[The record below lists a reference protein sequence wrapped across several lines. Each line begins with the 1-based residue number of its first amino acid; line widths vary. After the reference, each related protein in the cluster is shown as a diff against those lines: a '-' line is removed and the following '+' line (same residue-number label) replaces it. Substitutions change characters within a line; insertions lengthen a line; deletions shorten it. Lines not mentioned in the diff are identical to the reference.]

1 MQTENE
7 NLYES
12 YDDNWQRLY
21 FDLDSQGF
29 VVAHV
34 GHGKDELPLNRA
46 VAIRLA
52 KYYGERIELLPCIY
66 GDHLRSADANRN
78 GVTWELKTT
87 NASYSSVQKR
97 LRVGSHQCGRI
108 LLVLPNTFENSD
120 VLRAVI
126 SAVNSDKNNRI
137 IQIALFLSNDK
148 LVTFTK
154 ELIRQRDFAAF
165 YEALLE

>member
-7 NLYES
+7 NIYES
-12 YDDNWQRLY
+12 YDENWRHLY
-21 FDLDSQGF
+21 FDADSQGF
-29 VVAHV
+29 VVAHK
-34 GHGKDELPLNRA
+34 GHGRDELPLNLA

-52 KYYGERIELLPCIY
+52 KHFGERIELLPCIY

-78 GVTWELKTT
+78 DETWELKTT

-108 LLVLPNTFENSD
+108 LLVLPDTFENSD

-137 IQIALFLSNDK
+137 IQIALLLANNK

-154 ELIRQRDFAAF
+154 GQVRRRDFVAF
-165 YEALLE
+165 YEALLG